1 MVMENH
7 NMLNHFTFI
16 ALKGVQL
23 WQFLSHIFPARKGTC
38 ADNTSFLFLLIV
50 LGLHFLQLQFSV
62 CCCHSNAGGLIVWY
76 QSKHWKVGD
85 CPPNQFLL
93 LNSQNI
99 VMLYHFGGNSQNI
112 ARFHYFWGNS
122 QNIARFHNWWGNSQI
137 IARFQFFL
145 GNSQN
150 NAWFY
155 NCLGNSQI
163 PLFFWETTRILI
175 VRVHNFWGNNQNI
188 ARFYDFWGLD
198 DCACVALALYCNVF
212 TVKHSFIVFRI
223 FNNKQSGSMKLW
235 GEMVVITKMCAV
247 KNPNIQNVL

>member
-23 WQFLSHIFPARKGTC
+23 WQFLSHIFFPARKGTC
-38 ADNTSFLFLLIV
+38 ADNTSFRFLLIV
-50 LGLHFLQLQFSV
+50 LGYIFLQHQFSV

-122 QNIARFHNWWGNSQI
+122 QNIARFHN
-137 IARFQFFL
+137 
-145 GNSQN
+145 
-150 NAWFY
+150 
-155 NCLGNSQI
+155 C
-163 PLFFWETTRILI
+163 
-175 VRVHNFWGNNQNI
+175 WGNNQNI
-188 ARFYDFWGLD
+188 ARFYNFWGLD
-198 DCACVALALYCNVF
+198 DCACVALALYGNVF
-212 TVKHSFIVFRI
+212 IVKHSFIVFRI